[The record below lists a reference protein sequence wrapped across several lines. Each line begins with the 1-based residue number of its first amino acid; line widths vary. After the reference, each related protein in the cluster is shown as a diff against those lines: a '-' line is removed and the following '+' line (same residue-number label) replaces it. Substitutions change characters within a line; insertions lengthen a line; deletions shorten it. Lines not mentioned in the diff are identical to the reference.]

1 MEKVISLD
9 AFSQLINFSKWA
21 AKELGKRECFFF
33 VMNSCFFHPETIF
46 RDFRPTTA
54 LRSKMSFREIPS
66 VNYLKRLQEGP

>member
-21 AKELGKRECFFF
+21 AKELGQLECFFF
-33 VMNSCFFHPETIF
+33 CHEFVCFHPETIC